1 MHTRH
6 APIVVVLTIAR
17 LALALGGGAAA
28 SGCAARRGPT
38 HTHEHC
44 HLVEH
49 WKGDRALNHRR
60 VCHSH
65 EHRPDHH

>member
-1 MHTRH
+1 MRNLH
-6 APIVVVLTIAR
+6 AFLVVALTVAGYG
-17 LALALGGGAAA
+17 LALGAA
-28 SGCAARRGPT
+28 GCAVRRGPA

-44 HLVEH
+44 HLVEN
-49 WKGDRALNHRR
+49 WKGDRALSHRR